1 VLLVTVRVS
10 TPDITMQSG
19 PTIRLNID
27 RMDAKAPSAEMKDLD
42 RTQSQDSAS
51 VVEQGAVTALTS
63 RDERALVRK
72 IDLRYVCA
80 IPSNLSKSVTNC
92 FEV

>member
-1 VLLVTVRVS
+1 
-10 TPDITMQSG
+10 MQSG
-19 PTIRLNID
+19 TTIGLNID